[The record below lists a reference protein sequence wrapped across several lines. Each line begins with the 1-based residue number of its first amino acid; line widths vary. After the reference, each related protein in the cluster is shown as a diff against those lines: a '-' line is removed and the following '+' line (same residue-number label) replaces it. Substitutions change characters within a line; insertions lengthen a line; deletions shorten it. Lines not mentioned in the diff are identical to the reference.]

1 MQQQDQRVPAR
12 SDSGFSERRVHF
24 STRSTRGKSA
34 FVAEVKRIRGQK
46 NPLSSAGL
54 KSLRDEY
61 TRTIEPARDQ
71 AREALLLE
79 HRLSDLVNEAYGL
92 TPDEVAL
99 LWQTA
104 PPRMPF
110 SPA

>member
-1 MQQQDQRVPAR
+1 M
-12 SDSGFSERRVHF
+12 
-24 STRSTRGKSA
+24 
-34 FVAEVKRIRGQK
+34 KRIRGK
-46 NPLSSAGL
+46 TNPLSAAAL

-61 TRTIEPARDQ
+61 TRTIEPARTQ

-79 HRLSDLVNEAYGL
+79 HRLSDLVNAAYGL
-92 TPDEVAL
+92 TPDEI
-99 LWQTA
+99 A